1 MRACEIT
8 SKAGRSPKTQGHS
21 KATLTSKLSL
31 AVRTAALLLLRQSKG
46 HISNDQLHKEVMMI
60 TQSKFTRESSG
71 TDQSEIKDALKD
83 LHKQIDLTRRRF
95 DSLRKTKESAAGA
108 TKPGPLPKTHRDL
121 IGEVLKKKHGDMVKR
136 MQGIKDPKPKPDH
149 A

>member
-1 MRACEIT
+1 
-8 SKAGRSPKTQGHS
+8 
-21 KATLTSKLSL
+21 
-31 AVRTAALLLLRQSKG
+31 
-46 HISNDQLHKEVMMI
+46 MI

-71 TDQSEIKDALKD
+71 TDESEIKDALKD